1 MQFEAASPAAT
12 PASNATTSKPRANA
26 AGTLTGATAA
36 SMIDHTLVRAEATRD
51 DVLRLCAEAAHYR
64 FTSVCVN
71 AAYVSLA
78 CTELRNTAVKVAC
91 TIGFPLGATL
101 TEVKVKEAAEVLRL
115 GAREL
120 DMVLNVGALCS
131 GDSLFVEADI
141 RAVADLARRYG
152 APVKV
157 AIETAVLDREQKEM
171 ACRLAVAAG
180 ADFIK
185 TCSGYT
191 TGGAT
196 VEDVELIRS
205 IVGTRFGV
213 KASGGVRNSA
223 QMRALVAAGANRIG
237 TSAGLVILRELQS

>member
-1 MQFEAASPAAT
+1 MQFEAASSAAP
-12 PASNATTSKPRANA
+12 PASTATTSKPRAA
-26 AGTLTGATAA
+26 APGVLTAASAA

-64 FTSVCVN
+64 FAAVCVN
-71 AAYVSLA
+71 ATHVSLA

-101 TEVKVKEAAEVLRL
+101 TEVKLKEAAEVLRL

-141 RAVADLARRYG
+141 RAVAELAHRYG

-157 AIETAVLDREQKEM
+157 AIETAQLNREQKEM
-171 ACRLAVAAG
+171 A
-180 ADFIK
+180 
-185 TCSGYT
+185 
-191 TGGAT
+191 
-196 VEDVELIRS
+196 
-205 IVGTRFGV
+205 
-213 KASGGVRNSA
+213 
-223 QMRALVAAGANRIG
+223 
-237 TSAGLVILRELQS
+237 

>member
-1 MQFEAASPAAT
+1 MQFEAASSAAT
-12 PASNATTSKPRANA
+12 PASTATVSKPRAA
-26 AGTLTGATAA
+26 APGTLTAATAA
-36 SMIDHTLVRAEATRD
+36 GLIDHTLVRAEATRD
-51 DVLRLCAEAAHYR
+51 DVLRLCAEAAHFR
-64 FTSVCVN
+64 FASVCVN
-71 AAYVSLA
+71 ASHVSLA
-78 CTELRNTAVKVAC
+78 CTELRNTAVKIAC

-101 TEVKVKEAAEVLRL
+101 TDVKLKEAAEVLRL

-141 RAVADLARRYG
+141 RAVAELAHRYG

-157 AIETAVLDREQKEM
+157 AIETALLNREQKEM
-171 ACRLAVAAG
+171 ACGLAVAAG

-185 TCSGYT
+185 TCTGYT

-213 KASGGVRNSA
+213 KASGGVRNAA
-223 QMRALVAAGANRIG
+223 QMRALVGAGANRIG
-237 TSAGLVILRELQS
+237 TSAGIAILRELQS

>member
-1 MQFEAASPAAT
+1 MQFEAASAASA
-12 PASNATTSKPRANA
+12 ASAVTASKPRAA
-26 AGTLTGATAA
+26 APGTLTAATAA
-36 SMIDHTLVRAEATRD
+36 GMIDHTLVRAEATRD

-64 FTSVCVN
+64 FASVCVN
-71 AAYVSLA
+71 ASHVSLA
-78 CTELRNTAVKVAC
+78 CTELRNTAVKVGC

-101 TEVKVKEAAEVLRL
+101 TDVKVKEAAEVLRL

-141 RAVADLARRYG
+141 RAVADLANRYA

-157 AIETAVLDREQKEM
+157 AIETALLNREQKEM
-171 ACRLAVAAG
+171 ACRIAVAAG
-180 ADFIK
+180 AGFIK
-185 TCSGYT
+185 TCTGYT

-213 KASGGVRNSA
+213 KASGGVRNAA
-223 QMRALVAAGANRIG
+223 QMRALVTAGANRIG
-237 TSAGLVILRELQS
+237 TSAGIAILRELQS